1 MCNQVNV
8 CHLDADCYDTALG
21 PKCVCRNGFIGDGVS
36 CTAIQDNCLTR
47 PALCDRNAVCSR
59 TSAGDFVCICNPGY
73 RGDGSTCSPLNEKG
87 NYLLFSQGMSIF
99 RVPFYQAGSDR
110 GRRILFKSGGTLVGL
125 AADCK
130 DRQFYYSDISTGTIS
145 RASLDNSTD
154 SHVIIADLGS
164 PEGLAVDWIS
174 RTLFF
179 TDSALDRIEVSD
191 LEGKYRKVLIDSDL
205 VNPRAITVDP
215 IEGKIYW
222 TDWNRDG
229 PKIEAANTD
238 GTDRQVIVDTGL
250 GLPNGL
256 TFDLYRQQVCWSDAG
271 TQKLECVRPDGSGR
285 SIIYDLANYPFGL
298 ATFRDNFYWT
308 DWHKNA
314 IQSIP
319 RGGEV
324 LGASMLFPVGGNG
337 KAYSIEPVASQCLP
351 GTNEC
356 TYNNGGC
363 PFLCLP
369 TSNYDSTCACPD
381 NIDQDECNQIF
392 KS

>member
-1 MCNQVNV
+1 MLHYTLLYAIYYTDILTSQS
-8 CHLDADCYDTALG
+8 
-21 PKCVCRNGFIGDGVS
+21 FIVS
-36 CTAIQDNCLTR
+36 R
-47 PALCDRNAVCSR
+47 S
-59 TSAGDFVCICNPGY
+59 S
-73 RGDGSTCSPLNEKG
+73 
-87 NYLLFSQGMSIF
+87 
-99 RVPFYQAGSDR
+99 
-110 GRRILFKSGGTLVGL
+110 
-125 AADCK
+125 
-130 DRQFYYSDISTGTIS
+130 
-145 RASLDNSTD
+145 
-154 SHVIIADLGS
+154 
-164 PEGLAVDWIS
+164 
-174 RTLFF
+174 
-179 TDSALDRIEVSD
+179 
-191 LEGKYRKVLIDSDL
+191 
-205 VNPRAITVDP
+205 
-215 IEGKIYW
+215 KIYW

-351 GTNEC
+351 GIVYIIYYYYITRC
-356 TYNNGGC
+356 
-363 PFLCLP
+363 
-369 TSNYDSTCACPD
+369 
-381 NIDQDECNQIF
+381 NIYYI
-392 KS
+392 